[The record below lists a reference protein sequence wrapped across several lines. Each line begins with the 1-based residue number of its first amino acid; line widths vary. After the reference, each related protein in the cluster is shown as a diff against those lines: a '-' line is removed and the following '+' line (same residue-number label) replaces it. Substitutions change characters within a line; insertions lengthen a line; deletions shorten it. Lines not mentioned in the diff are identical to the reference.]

1 MKRLC
6 RNRVYIMTAFVLSPF
21 AAGAQVLPNVT
32 GPLNDLAGDAL
43 REQRLQELAE
53 RRARRL
59 EEAAA
64 ETAGDA
70 ADAVDDA
77 VEPVAGA
84 VTSAVDDA
92 ADAAGGALRTF
103 TSAAAPDG
111 SQIEADVLVA
121 LLDADDVETLRAAG
135 YDILAER
142 EMQNLGRVMVTLQVP
157 AGVDLDGELG
167 RLRGALAGASLDYN
181 HLYRWDDAEA
191 EAVEAPAVEDV
202 EAVTRDDSRLR
213 IGVIDSAVQAGH
225 RALSDVRVEARD
237 FVAHDAKRPETHGT
251 AVASL
256 VARSAG
262 NHVVV
267 YSASVFF
274 ELEGYAPGAS
284 TEGLVAALDW
294 LAGEQVDVI
303 NMSLSGPGNDLLE
316 VAIEAVLARGQT
328 VVAAVGNEGPSSPPR
343 YPAAYDGV
351 IGVTAVDRKQRVFR
365 AANRGEH
372 VDFAA
377 LGVDVKVADSTNG
390 SYRLASGTSM
400 ASPHIAVVAARLLR
414 EGGVTRD
421 ALESWLIAGAEDL
434 GRRGFDPVY
443 GHGLVTRVPLV
454 AASGGN

>member
-1 MKRLC
+1 MAA
-6 RNRVYIMTAFVLSPF
+6 IVLAPC
-21 AAGAQVLPNVT
+21 AAEAQVLPNVT
-32 GPLNDLAGDAL
+32 GPLNDVAGDTL

-59 EEAAA
+59 EAEAA
-64 ETAGDA
+64 E
-70 ADAVDDA
+70 A
-77 VEPVAGA
+77 VEDTADVVDEVVEPATDTVASAAGEATGA
-84 VTSAVDDA
+84 VA
-92 ADAAGGALRTF
+92 GALRTF

-135 YDILAER
+135 YGILAER
-142 EMQNLGRVMVTLQVP
+142 DMQNLGRVMVTLEVP
-157 AGVDLDGELG
+157 AGIDLDGELG
-167 RLRGALAGASLDYN
+167 RLRGALTGASLDYN
-181 HLYRWDDAEA
+181 HLYRWDAAEA
-191 EAVEAPAVEDV
+191 GAPEVPATDATASVP
-202 EAVTRDDSRLR
+202 ADDSRLR
-213 IGVIDSAVQAGH
+213 IGVIDSAVQVDH
-225 RALSDVRVEARD
+225 RALRDVHVEARD
-237 FVAHDAKRPETHGT
+237 FVTHNAKRPETHGT

-262 NHVVV
+262 DDVIV

-274 ELEGYAPGAS
+274 EMEGYAPGAS

-294 LAGEQVDVI
+294 LAGQEVDVI

-316 VAIEAVLARGQT
+316 AAVGAVLESGQT

-351 IGVTAVDRKQRVFR
+351 IGVTAVDRKERVFR

-377 LGVDVKVADSTNG
+377 LGVDVKVADSTTG

-414 EGGVTRD
+414 EGDVARD

-443 GHGLVTRVPLV
+443 GHGLVTRVPMV
-454 AASGGN
+454 AASD

>member
-1 MKRLC
+1 MKRLYPSP
-6 RNRVYIMTAFVLSPF
+6 VYIIAAFVLSPC
-21 AAGAQVLPNVT
+21 AAEAQVLPNVT
-32 GPLNDLAGDAL
+32 GPLNDLAGDTL
-43 REQRLQELAE
+43 REQRLQEIAE

-59 EEAAA
+59 EEEAA
-64 ETAGDA
+64 EAVTDTTG
-70 ADAVDDA
+70 AVDDA
-77 VEPVAGA
+77 VEPVAGSVA
-84 VTSAVDDA
+84 DAA
-92 ADAAGGALRTF
+92 ADATGAVTGTLRKF

-142 EMQNLGRVMVTLQVP
+142 EMQNLGRVMVTLEVP
-157 AGVDLDGELG
+157 AGIDLDGELG
-167 RLRGALAGASLDYN
+167 RLRGALADASLDYN
-181 HLYRWDDAEA
+181 HLYRWDDAKA
-191 EAVEAPAVEDV
+191 EAAEAPAAEEV
-202 EAVTRDDSRLR
+202 EAVTPDDSRLR
-213 IGVIDSAVQAGH
+213 IGVIDSAVQADH
-225 RALSDVRVEARD
+225 RALRDVQVKARD

-256 VARSAG
+256 IARSAG
-262 NHVVV
+262 NDVVV

-303 NMSLSGPGNDLLE
+303 NMSLSGPGNDLLGA
-316 VAIEAVLARGQT
+316 AIEAVLARGQT

-351 IGVTAVDRKQRVFR
+351 IGVTAVDRKERVFR

-443 GHGLVTRVPLV
+443 GHGLVTRVPMV
-454 AASGGN
+454 AASD